1 MLLSSIS
8 FELRQIRDGPRIRT
22 VSHGGE
28 ILVDGL
34 ETAVDDVLWFEDVET
49 SHETSDQIA
58 KRLAGNGRA
67 QTGNGT
73 RLAADPRRGC
83 HANGSLAESR
93 LQLKGCVRKRLPV
106 HGVRRGTL
114 TEARDFIMD
123 LACLEHGT
131 WNGGHLVLVFC
142 CRTERSLI

>member
-1 MLLSSIS
+1 MSLSSIS
-8 FELRQIRDGPRIRT
+8 FELCQIRDGARIRT

-28 ILVDGL
+28 IFIDGL
-34 ETAVDDVLWFEDVET
+34 EAAVDDVLWFEDAET
-49 SHETSDQIA
+49 SHEASDQIA
-58 KRLAGNGRA
+58 KRFAGNGRA
-67 QTGNGT
+67 QTGSGT

-93 LQLKGCVRKRLPV
+93 LQLEGCVSEGLPV

-131 WNGGHLVLVFC
+131 WNGGHLVLVLC
-142 CRTERSLI
+142 CSTERS